1 MDGGKEKMKNEKIK
15 KSKIPKAKCDKCGR
29 EYDFPSK
36 VSEINCVCGAKV
48 FKPVKIKIPK
58 SVKKKNLKPVSKKG
72 KKK

>member
-1 MDGGKEKMKNEKIK
+1 MKNEKIK

-36 VSEINCVCGAKV
+36 VLSINCACGAKV
-48 FKPVKIKIPK
+48 FKPVEKKKI
-58 SVKKKNLKPVSKKG
+58 SKKKNPKPVSKKG